1 VIERRAL
8 FDGTPLARDEGGASL
23 RFGHVVYRNFLVWRK
38 LLLPS
43 LLGNLADPL
52 IWLVGLGFGL
62 GSLLPSIGGLRY
74 LEFLGSGMLCYAVMY
89 SASFEALYSAFSR
102 LKIQRTW
109 EGILLAPM
117 TITDV
122 VLGEWVWAALKS
134 TLSGLAILLV
144 MSLLGL
150 VHSPA
155 ALAMI
160 PVAFLLGL
168 AFAGVAL
175 VITALANS
183 YDFFVYYFTLVVT
196 PMMLVSGVFFPAD
209 QLPAAVQVVARLL
222 PLAHAT
228 ELSRGLTVGAPLD
241 QVALHLIVI
250 ALYAGLSVLLAI
262 RLVRARLMR

>member
-1 VIERRAL
+1 MIERVATL
-8 FDGTPLARDEGGASL
+8 EGQGRDRDRRRDRL

-38 LLLPS
+38 LLVPS

-62 GSLLPSIGGLRY
+62 GSLLPSIGNLTY

-117 TITDV
+117 TVTDV
-122 VLGEWVWAALKS
+122 VLGEWVWAAAKS
-134 TLSGLAILLV
+134 TLSGGAILFV
-144 MSLLGL
+144 MALLGL
-150 VHSPA
+150 VESAA
-155 ALAMI
+155 ALAML

-175 VITALANS
+175 VITALADS
-183 YDFFVYYFTLVVT
+183 YDFFVYYFTLVIT
-196 PMMLVSGVFFPAD
+196 PMMLVSGVFFPSA
-209 QLPAAVQVVARLL
+209 QLPPIVQSIAAAL
-222 PLAHAT
+222 PLVHAT
-228 ELSRGLTVGAPLD
+228 ELSRGLTVGALLD
-241 QVALHLIVI
+241 GVLLHVAVI
-250 ALYAGLSVLLAI
+250 TFYGVASVLLAI
-262 RLVRARLMR
+262 RLVRKRLAR

>member
-1 VIERRAL
+1 MIERADTL
-8 FDGTPLARDEGGASL
+8 HAQGLDGPRRRDRL

-38 LLLPS
+38 LLVPS

-62 GSLLPSIGGLRY
+62 GSLLPSIGNLTY

-117 TITDV
+117 TVADV
-122 VLGEWVWAALKS
+122 VLGEWVWAAAKS
-134 TLSGLAILLV
+134 TLSGAAILFV

-150 VHSPA
+150 VQSAA
-155 ALAMI
+155 ALAML
-160 PVAFLLGL
+160 PVAFVLGL

-175 VITALANS
+175 VITALADS
-183 YDFFVYYFTLVVT
+183 YDFFVYYFTLVIT
-196 PMMLVSGVFFPAD
+196 PMMLVSGVFFPSE
-209 QLPAAVQVVARLL
+209 QLPPIVQSIAQAL
-222 PLAHAT
+222 PLVHAT
-228 ELSRGLTVGAPLD
+228 ALSRGLTVGAPLD
-241 QVALHLIVI
+241 NVLLHLAVI
-250 ALYAGLSVLLAI
+250 AAYGGASVLLAI
-262 RLVRARLMR
+262 RLVRKRLAR